1 MRRWRMRIG
10 ISMSASFLPL
20 EHRRAMLAIAGA
32 LSYARQDRC
41 RMCIR
46 SHPLKAAH
54 HAYYS

>member
-1 MRRWRMRIG
+1 MRIG